1 MTYFSFSQ
9 YHDLKQC
16 AKKWAYRKLDK
27 LSGKK
32 SDAMQKGVLIHEEIE
47 AGLQTGKKTSRVVWA
62 KKILEKYQITNFKT
76 EQKLE
81 KQIGDI
87 TLVGVADII
96 SDSTILDW
104 KTGKKPKGEN
114 TRTIDQLHLYG
125 YMAEEQPET
134 LVGAY
139 VDHDWTFSVPYDPY
153 YAETIIEPIIDSAH
167 QAETLKDNFVS
178 AEEIQGKPSRLCR
191 WCEFYDICP
200 DNFEKERKRLKK

>member
-1 MTYFSFSQ
+1 MIYFSFSK
-9 YHDLKQC
+9 HNDLRQC
-16 AKKWAYRKLDK
+16 AKKWAYIKLEK

-62 KKILEKYQITNFKT
+62 KKILEKYQITNFKI

-81 KQIGDI
+81 KQIDDI

-104 KTGKKPKGEN
+104 KTGKKPQAEDTK
-114 TRTIDQLHLYG
+114 TIAQLHLYG
-125 YMAEEQPET
+125 YLSDSQPET

-139 VDHDWTFSVPYDPY
+139 TEHDWTYSTYYDPE
-153 YAETIIEPIIDSAH
+153 YAKQVIDQLLDGAS
-167 QAETLKDNFVS
+167 QAQQLIDNFVS
-178 AEEIQGKPSRLCR
+178 AEEIQGKPTRLCR
-191 WCEFYDICP
+191 WCEFYDVCP
-200 DNFEKERKRLKK
+200 DNFETARKKLKK